1 MREAATILVDAGP
14 ARLGWDS
21 VLPRRDH
28 NRAST
33 PRHAGDGGDRPF
45 IRGGIPGD
53 SSNRAG
59 SHHPQAEVLSVLP
72 EILDELIAGD
82 GGRETSRDSVVSE
95 AGETAHGVKV
105 KSVVSPRPGP
115 ADAGVFF
122 EHDDVNSFF
131 LERSGRGQT

>member
-1 MREAATILVDAGP
+1 MREAATILVDPGP

-45 IRGGIPGD
+45 ICGAIPGD

-72 EILDELIAGD
+72 EILDELIAGEV
-82 GGRETSRDSVVSE
+82 GRETSRDSGVSE
-95 AGETAHGVKV
+95 AGEAEHGVKG
-105 KSVVSPRPGP
+105 K
-115 ADAGVFF
+115 AGV
-122 EHDDVNSFF
+122 
-131 LERSGRGQT
+131 